1 MWFSHLLRSWFATLA
16 VVTSLIVL
24 ACLVSIE
31 PAMAQDSGRA
41 KGEAVPD
48 LEEASEGAETPE
60 YSDYFTGAFVEYSVR
75 GGASLAS
82 EADYDG
88 WHIDAGVRHSFPML
102 LGDFRVAY
110 RFDNLSEGGAG
121 NPNALAPGPIEQHSV
136 GGYLALH
143 PAYLLMLGS
152 DWLSY
157 TLASIHLELGGGVRL
172 GVLERVVDGEFEMG
186 VGPFVSIG
194 GGFDMPLAD
203 PDSGAAPWLNF
214 VYRWHVADFD
224 GAVETYDIDMHV
236 VQVGLGWR
244 INGLMF

>member
-1 MWFSHLLRSWFATLA
+1 
-16 VVTSLIVL
+16 
-24 ACLVSIE
+24 
-31 PAMAQDSGRA
+31 
-41 KGEAVPD
+41 
-48 LEEASEGAETPE
+48 
-60 YSDYFTGAFVEYSVR
+60 VR

-82 EADYDG
+82 QAAYDG

-110 RFDNLSEGGAG
+110 RFDNLSEAD
-121 NPNALAPGPIEQHSV
+121 ALAPGPIQQHSV

-143 PAYLLMLGS
+143 PAYLLMLGN

-157 TLASIHLELGGGVRL
+157 TLASIHLEIGGGARL
-172 GVLERVVDGEFEMG
+172 GVLERTDEDVFETG
-186 VGPFVSIG
+186 FGPFVSIG

-203 PDSGAAPWLNF
+203 PDSGASPWLNV